1 MVLVTERFVS
11 LAKDVLATR
20 GVDESCMVV
29 LPKTELTEYGDET
42 VMQEIAEASVAAIRR
57 ALVGG

>member
-1 MVLVTERFVS
+1 
-11 LAKDVLATR
+11 
-20 GVDESCMVV
+20 MVV
-29 LPKTELTEYGDET
+29 LPKTELTEYGDEV